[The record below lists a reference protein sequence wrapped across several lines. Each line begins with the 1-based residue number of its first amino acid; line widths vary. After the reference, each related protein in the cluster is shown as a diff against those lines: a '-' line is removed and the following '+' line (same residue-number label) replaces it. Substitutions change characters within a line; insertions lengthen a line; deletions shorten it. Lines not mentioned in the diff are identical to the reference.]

1 MKNFKVKAGLL
12 TGAPLTFPGDL
23 AVDYVIRPAVTSGR
37 VEDYMKVVYGV
48 KSRQQVIFADPIVKI
63 TRVDPGCGQG
73 VNNPTVSRTQKWWE
87 PVDVKA
93 WVDQCWVELKGTI
106 HEKQLKSGN
115 DKSDLT
121 NTQVEKLMLDL
132 LEPAA
137 YSDFLRM
144 LWLSKTTINASE
156 LTNGA
161 TDVPHYNQVNGF
173 WALIF
178 AGFGAVTIKR
188 KTIAENNGAAGAQ
201 GLGSGR
207 AYAILASVFANANT
221 VLKQVDKSKKVLYVT
236 RGVYEEY
243 ETWLESKDSLES
255 SYAKLQDGQTTL
267 TFRGVPLII
276 TDIVDQFLDSD
287 FNLSGV
293 VSMPNRVI
301 LTVKDNFQV
310 GVDGDTSDPTAL
322 EVWYNRDTEKW
333 NGRLKYKIATMIA
346 EEKYV
351 SVAY

>member
-1 MKNFKVKAGLL
+1 MKGVKVKASLL
-12 TGAPLTFPGDL
+12 TGTPLTYSGDM
-23 AVDYVIRPAVTSGR
+23 AVDYVIRPAIKTGR
-37 VEDYMKVVYGV
+37 VEDFMKVVYGV
-48 KSRQQVIFADPIVKI
+48 KNRQQVIFADPIYKI
-63 TRVDPGCGQG
+63 TKVDPGCGTG
-73 VNNPTVSRTQKWWE
+73 VTSPTVTRTQKFWA

-93 WVDQCWVELKGTI
+93 WVDQCWTDLKGTI
-106 HEKQLKSGN
+106 HEAQLKSGN

-121 NTQVEKLMLDL
+121 NTQIEKFMLDL

-144 LWLSKTTINASE
+144 LWLSKTTIVAGE
-156 LTNGA
+156 LTGGA
-161 TDVPHYNQVNGF
+161 GDVANYNQIDGF
-173 WALIF
+173 WTLIF
-178 AGFGAVTIKR
+178 AGVGAGTIK
-188 KTIAENNGAAGAQ
+188 KKPISENALGA
-201 GLGSGR
+201 GLQVVGTGR
-207 AYAILASVFANANT
+207 AYAILDSVFKNATT

-236 RGVYEEY
+236 RGLYEEY

-276 TDIVDQFLDSD
+276 VDIVDQFLDSD

-293 VSMPNRVI
+293 VDKPNRVI
-301 LTVKDNFQV
+301 LTVKDNFQA
-310 GVDGDTSDPTAL
+310 GVDGDTTDPTAM
-322 EVWYNRDTEKW
+322 EVWYERKDEKW
-333 NGRLKYKIATMIA
+333 NGRLKYKLAAMIA